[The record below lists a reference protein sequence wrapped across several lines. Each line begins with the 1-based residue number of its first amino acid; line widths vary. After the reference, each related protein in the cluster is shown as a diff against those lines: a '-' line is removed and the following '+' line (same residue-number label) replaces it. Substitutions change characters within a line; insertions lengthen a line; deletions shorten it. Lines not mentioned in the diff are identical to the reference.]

1 MYEVSIN
8 TGKIILFIFIY
19 FYKNKDHKV
28 AQGLIIYLLS
38 FNAGKLTNSIVRQN

>member
-8 TGKIILFIFIY
+8 TGKIILFIFI